1 MEEQEYKDTYHSL
14 NKRRCLFEKT
24 ISSRRCSCEKAL
36 RFHLADREGIAC
48 KSAAGNALC
57 SELLNVMRHKARFA
71 LHMIRADAPLPH
83 AKEIKVQTGG
93 LLGLQALLHPEK
105 AAQQNID
112 NVLGLVDLA
121 LQRFGTLAELPYD
134 GIIQAIVKF
143 EGRRKRP
150 RSGDS

>member
-14 NKRRCLFEKT
+14 NKRRCIFEKT
-24 ISSRRCSCEKAL
+24 ISSHRCSCEKAL

-57 SELLNVMRHKARFA
+57 SELLNDMRHKARFA
-71 LHMIRADAPLPH
+71 LHLTRADAPLPH

-105 AAQQNID
+105 SGQQNIG
-112 NVLGLVDLA
+112 NVLGLIDLA
-121 LQRFGTLAELPYD
+121 LQRFGRLAELPYD

-150 RSGDS
+150 RAGDN

>member
-1 MEEQEYKDTYHSL
+1 MEEQEYRDTYHNL

-57 SELLNVMRHKARFA
+57 SELLNAMRHKARFT
-71 LHMIRADAPLPH
+71 LHLTRADAPLPH

-93 LLGLQALLHPEK
+93 LLGMQALLHPEK
-105 AAQQNID
+105 AGQQNID
-112 NVLGLVDLA
+112 NVLGLIDLA

-134 GIIQAIVKF
+134 GIIQAILKF

-150 RSGDS
+150 RAGDS